1 MNLWFLTIKVDMI
14 LAEIQFNL
22 SPLKVFYFLMNNLK
36 SKHKLTDSNFNQL
49 AILSQIVKLGIL
61 DYGTPFIG
69 AIAMGLTILIAILS
83 QKIIWI
89 LLSIHLIPFILIS
102 VIAFSIWM
110 CIILILFSYYKIR
123 FDQIHSSIKSI
134 VPNGKYYAINKRR
147 ENRLINLINEH
158 KLISNEI
165 CKLNLIFRRSAALM
179 SIGI

>member
-1 MNLWFLTIKVDMI
+1 MPVYFRLFVVGYTIMNLWFLTIKVDMI

-123 FDQIHSSIKSI
+123 FDQIH
-134 VPNGKYYAINKRR
+134 
-147 ENRLINLINEH
+147 
-158 KLISNEI
+158 
-165 CKLNLIFRRSAALM
+165 
-179 SIGI
+179 